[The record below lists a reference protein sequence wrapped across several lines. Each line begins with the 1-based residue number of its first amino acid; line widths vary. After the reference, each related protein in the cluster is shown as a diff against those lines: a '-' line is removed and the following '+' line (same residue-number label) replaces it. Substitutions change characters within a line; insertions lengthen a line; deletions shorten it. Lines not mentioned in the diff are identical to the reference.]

1 MAANNGL
8 SSNKM
13 ASRIYKREDNQ
24 YKQSMIKEILDM
36 YANEIYKA
44 ILHWRMD
51 GTDRHF
57 PTLKSEKYYVNPYE
71 YTLTST
77 TPIPEY
83 TP

>member
-44 ILHWRMD
+44 ILH
-51 GTDRHF
+51 
-57 PTLKSEKYYVNPYE
+57 
-71 YTLTST
+71 
-77 TPIPEY
+77 
-83 TP
+83 